1 MKPIIFLIED
11 NFLKFDNMGVLAIPE
26 HFHLDFV
33 IGILL
38 VLIRRPTHIMN
49 SIDLCGGDAQL
60 QKITK
65 LGNIYK
71 LVADGIHSERNYPQ
85 FDTQKN

>member
-1 MKPIIFLIED
+1 
-11 NFLKFDNMGVLAIPE
+11 
-26 HFHLDFV
+26 
-33 IGILL
+33 
-38 VLIRRPTHIMN
+38 MN
-49 SIDLCGGDAQL
+49 SINLSSGDAQL

-85 FDTQKN
+85 FDTQKK